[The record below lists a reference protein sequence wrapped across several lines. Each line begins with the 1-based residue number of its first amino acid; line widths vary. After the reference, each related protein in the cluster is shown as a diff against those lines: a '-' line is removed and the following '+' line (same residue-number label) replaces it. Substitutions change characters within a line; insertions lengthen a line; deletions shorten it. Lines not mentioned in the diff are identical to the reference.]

1 MIVLL
6 KEGDTPR
13 ADVVDVY
20 ELRIAKVS
28 RVLGRGT
35 RMAQEVKLRADQEGM
50 RELISQIIL
59 EE

>member
-1 MIVLL
+1 M
-6 KEGDTPR
+6 
-13 ADVVDVY
+13 VDVY